1 MNTFIIIVLYDFD
14 KLLSMQL
21 FVYSFRPVKNMRPL
35 ADNKSF
41 PVKKKQANEFNLHW
55 PNHIL

>member
-21 FVYSFRPVKNMRPL
+21 FVYSFRPVKNKSQL
-35 ADNKSF
+35 ADNKTF
-41 PVKKKQANEFNLHW
+41 PVK
-55 PNHIL
+55 

>member
-21 FVYSFRPVKNMRPL
+21 FVYSFRLVKNMRPL

-41 PVKKKQANEFNLHW
+41 PVKKKTGQ
-55 PNHIL
+55 